1 LLSLEEFAHVGSV
14 LADKYL
20 VEGIVAKGGMALVL
34 AARRLCGNDR
44 VAIKLPLPNA
54 DKDPRSAGRF
64 LREVGTARRVG
75 PPHTPRVLDTG
86 VRRDGTPY
94 FVMDLL
100 EGETLAKRLARAGP
114 LPAEEAVVTLLA
126 ACTVVSA
133 VHALGVIHRDV
144 KPANLFL
151 ELASP
156 GMAAIKLLD
165 FGIASLSADSGCVDP
180 DPWIGSLPYMSP
192 EQLTMP
198 ARVDARSDL
207 WSLGVVLYECL
218 AGQSPFQAEP
228 AARICARILQEP
240 VAPLPPWRSD
250 VPRALERIAQRCLA
264 KRPERRFVSVSAL
277 ARELARLA
285 PVAGRHAHLGAR
297 SAHGARF

>member
-34 AARRLCGNDR
+34 AARRLCEKDR

-54 DKDPRSAGRF
+54 AKDPRLAERF
-64 LREVGTARRVG
+64 LREAGTARRVG
-75 PPHTPRVLDTG
+75 PPHAPRVLDMG
-86 VRRDGTPY
+86 VRPDGTPY
-94 FVMDLL
+94 FVMELL
-100 EGETLAKRLARAGP
+100 EGETLAERLARSGP
-114 LPAEEAVVTLLA
+114 LPAQEAVVLLRA
-126 ACTVVSA
+126 ACTAVSA
-133 VHALGVIHRDV
+133 VHALGVIHRDL

-151 ELASP
+151 ELATP
-156 GMAAIKLLD
+156 GTTTIKLLD
-165 FGIASLSADSGCVDP
+165 FGIAIASTDSGCVDP

-192 EQLTMP
+192 EQLTAP

-218 AGQSPFQAEP
+218 AGQSPFQVEP
-228 AARICARILQEP
+228 AARLCAGILQEP
-240 VAPLPPWRSD
+240 LAPLPLRQSD
-250 VPRALERIAQRCLA
+250 VPRALERIARRCLA

-285 PVAGRHAHLGAR
+285 PVAGRGAQVAAR
-297 SAHGARF
+297 SARSAQF